1 MPTNEERK
9 ALAKRL
15 RTLASHGAADEEM
28 VLDALDLYPGEY
40 IEGFNPRCVER
51 LADLI
56 EPEPERTCRIRQHR
70 CTNCDHEI
78 NNKAYFVKIE
88 LGDGIWTVGSRT
100 ANYCPNC
107 GCRIKEEP
115 YA

>member
-15 RTLASHGAADEEM
+15 RTLASHAPADAEM

-40 IEGFNPRCVER
+40 VEGFDPRCVDR

-56 EPEPERTCRIRQHR
+56 EPQERTCRVDRMEVDEFGR
-70 CTNCDHEI
+70 
-78 NNKAYFVKIE
+78 YFY
-88 LGDGIWTVGSRT
+88 LSCGHMQMTHDTS
-100 ANYCPNC
+100 AMPYCPNC
-107 GCRIKEEP
+107 GCRVKED
-115 YA
+115 